1 MQAELLAALKGNAKA
16 GLKRVQ
22 SKAAMD
28 MAALREANGGEG
40 EQVLESQGGRP

>member
-1 MQAELLAALKGNAKA
+1 MAALAGGGGKM

-28 MAALREANGGEG
+28 MAALRAAGAPEAIET
-40 EQVLESQGGRP
+40 QGGNAR

>member
-1 MQAELLAALKGNAKA
+1 MQAELMAAIAGGGAKS

-28 MAALREANGGEG
+28 MAALRAACTSEEI
-40 EQVLESQGGRP
+40 ETQGGGAR